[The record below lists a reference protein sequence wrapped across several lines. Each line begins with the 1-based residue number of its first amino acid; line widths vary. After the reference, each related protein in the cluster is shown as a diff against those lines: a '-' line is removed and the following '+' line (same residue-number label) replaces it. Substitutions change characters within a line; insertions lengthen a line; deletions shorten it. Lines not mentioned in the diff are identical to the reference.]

1 MTKRQRVE
9 GKPTR
14 PVSGFI
20 RFMNERRI
28 KYTQEVQSNA
38 PANEPA
44 ANGSI
49 VTQVSSLAKRDW
61 DLMSKEDRK
70 EWNGPAS
77 EEITIYNE
85 AVKEFKKNNPTISA
99 ASETAKK
106 QKKVRL
112 PGTPKKT
119 ATSYILFSVAERLN
133 SVAELTCKGEEANF
147 ANIAKTTATR
157 WKNMTDEEKKPWMD
171 KASAL
176 AKEAK
181 EAAEKEKIEMELMR
195 ASTPEQVEGTASPT
209 EPMQVEE
216 TSSSAS
222 KAKQK
227 RKYNKKNTAT
237 DSSDAAAVPEPPNT
251 PNDTD
256 PSPPDTTNDTDDAA
270 PPPKKRRTTTKK
282 AAKTAAEEPATPV
295 A

>member
-61 DLMSKEDRK
+61 DLMSKEDRT

-85 AVKEFKKNNPTISA
+85 AVKEFKKNNPTVSA

-157 WKNMTDEEKKPWMD
+157 WKSMTDEEKKPWME
-171 KASAL
+171 KAAAL
-176 AKEAK
+176 ANEAK
-181 EAAEKEKIEMELMR
+181 EAAEKEKIEMESMP
-195 ASTPEQVEGTASPT
+195 ASTPAQVDGTASPT

-216 TSSSAS
+216 ITASAS
-222 KAKQK
+222 KTKQK
-227 RKYNKKNTAT
+227 RKYTKKNTLA
-237 DSSDAAAVPEPPNT
+237 DPSDAADVPAPPNT

-256 PSPPDTTNDTDDAA
+256 PTPPDNTTSDTVEV
-270 PPPKKRRTTTKK
+270 PPPKKRRATKK
-282 AAKTAAEEPATPV
+282 AKPDAEEPATSV

>member
-1 MTKRQRVE
+1 
-9 GKPTR
+9 
-14 PVSGFI
+14 
-20 RFMNERRI
+20 MNERRI

-77 EEITIYNE
+77 EEIKIYNE

-171 KASAL
+171 KAATL

-195 ASTPEQVEGTASPT
+195 DSTPEQVEGTASPT

-251 PNDTD
+251 PNDTTN
-256 PSPPDTTNDTDDAA
+256 TTNDTDDA
-270 PPPKKRRTTTKK
+270 PPTKKRRTKK
-282 AAKTAAEEPATPV
+282 AKTAAEEPATPSATPPATPV